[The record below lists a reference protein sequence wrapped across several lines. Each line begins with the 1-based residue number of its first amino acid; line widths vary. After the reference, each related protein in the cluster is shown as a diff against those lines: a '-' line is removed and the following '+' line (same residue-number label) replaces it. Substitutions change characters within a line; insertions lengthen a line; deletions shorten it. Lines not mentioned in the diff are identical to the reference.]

1 MSRYVKFYPSII
13 KNIKRQMASSYLDD
27 YETLNY
33 ILYRL
38 TKKDNFVIEADV
50 ITSLRNIADFDVDDD
65 IYCYL
70 EKESDIVEAVKVRDI
85 MFDILNSKMQSIRGK
100 QVKFNTTKVRAL
112 LSNSKNNIIMKTSL
126 YRIEFLTG
134 MELKKY
140 IVKTVVAPIGSLNT
154 VKLLNKKETE
164 DIIYKVARYLSVRF
178 ECGYKIDYEASNIT
192 VERGQ
197 VLQFHWDRGALLLNG
212 KMIVNLLSG
221 TKEIARK
228 IMMEINNKAHKL

>member
-70 EKESDIVEAVKVRDI
+70 DKESDIVEAVKVRDI

-112 LSNSKNNIIMKTSL
+112 LNNSKNNIIMKTSL

-140 IVKTVVAPIGSLNT
+140 IVKSVVAPIGSLNT
-154 VKLLNKKETE
+154 VKLLNKKET
-164 DIIYKVARYLSVRF
+164 
-178 ECGYKIDYEASNIT
+178 ASNIT

>member
-13 KNIKRQMASSYLDD
+13 KNIKKQMASSYLDD

-85 MFDILNSKMQSIRGK
+85 MFDILNSKMQSMRGK
-100 QVKFNTTKVRAL
+100 QAKFNTTKVRAL

-164 DIIYKVARYLSVRF
+164 DTIYKAARYLSVKF
-178 ECGYKIDYEASNIT
+178 NCGYKIDYEASNIT

>member
-13 KNIKRQMASSYLDD
+13 KNIKKQMASSYSDD

-112 LSNSKNNIIMKTSL
+112 LNNSKNNIILKTSL
-126 YRIEFLTG
+126 YRIELLTG
-134 MELKKY
+134 MDLKKY
-140 IVKTVVAPIGSLNT
+140 IVKTVVAPIGSIKT
-154 VKLLNKKETE
+154 IKLMDKKETQ
-164 DIIYKVARYLSVRF
+164 DIIYKVARYLSVKF
-178 ECGYKIDYEASNIT
+178 NCGYKIDYEASNLT

-212 KMIVNLLSG
+212 KMIANLLSS
-221 TKEIARK
+221 TNDIARK
-228 IMMEINNKAHKL
+228 IMMEINDKTHKL

>member
-50 ITSLRNIADFDVDDD
+50 ITSLRNIAVFDVDDD

-112 LSNSKNNIIMKTSL
+112 LNNSKNNIIMKTSL
-126 YRIEFLTG
+126 YRIELLTG

-164 DIIYKVARYLSVRF
+164 DVIYKVARYLSVRF